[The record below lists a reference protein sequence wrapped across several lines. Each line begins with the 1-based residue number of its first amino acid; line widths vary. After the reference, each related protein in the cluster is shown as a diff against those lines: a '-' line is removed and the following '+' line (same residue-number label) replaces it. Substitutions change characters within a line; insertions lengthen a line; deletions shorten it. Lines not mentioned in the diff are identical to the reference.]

1 MREWKA
7 PNPVHLH
14 ASLRPGALACVDLAT
29 GRRWTYAELNDAVG
43 RAAFVLSDIHAVARG
58 ERIAAVARNSVDFI
72 ILQQAAMR
80 IGAIFVPINW
90 RLSAMEQEQILL
102 DCKPS
107 FVFTDADFS
116 QMSVKGARS
125 LAMADFIAAVAKAK
139 TKTTWP
145 TISADAP
152 AILLYTSGTSGRP
165 KGVMLSAR
173 NMFATAVNFG
183 VLGEVSQESVFL
195 CDTPMFH
202 VIGLVTSI
210 QAPFLQGATV
220 LISGGF
226 DPVATNDRLADA
238 ALAVTYY
245 FCVPQMADALRKAEN
260 FHPEGWAS
268 LKALFTGG
276 APNPPA
282 NIRWWLDQGILMVDG
297 YGMSEAGTLLGMPL
311 NPAIIAKKAG
321 SVGLPPPDMSLRIV
335 AESGADAQAGEVG
348 EVLVCGPNV
357 SAGYWACPD
366 ENARAF
372 TDDGWLRTG
381 DLARADADGYVT
393 VVDRRKDLFISGG
406 ENVYPAEVEAALMEH
421 PSVREAAV
429 VGIPDERW
437 GEVGRAYIV
446 LHGGATAPAVDLAA
460 HCSALI
466 ARFKVPKEFVLIDAL
481 PRNGAG
487 KILKRELRRLALG
500 ENQEPDLIAD
510 IPHPASTS
518 TSPSA
523 KFEGLAAEN

>member
-1 MREWKA
+1 MIEWKA
-7 PNPVHLH
+7 PDPVRLH
-14 ASLRPGALACVDLAT
+14 ASLHPGALACVDLAS

-43 RAAFVLSDIHAVARG
+43 RAAFVLSEIHQIARG
-58 ERIAAVARNSVDFI
+58 QRVAAIARNSVDFI
-72 ILQQAAMR
+72 IVQQAAMR
-80 IGAIFVPINW
+80 LGVIFVPINW
-90 RLSAMEQEQILL
+90 RLSTIEQEQILL

-107 FVFTDADFS
+107 LVLTDAVSS
-116 QMSVKGARS
+116 QASTRGAQS
-125 LAMADFIAAVAKAK
+125 LAMADFVTAVSNAKQ
-139 TKTTWP
+139 KTTWP
-145 TISADAP
+145 AISADAA

-173 NMFATAVNFG
+173 NTFATAVNFG
-183 VLGEVSQESVFL
+183 VLGEVSQKSVFL

-220 LISGGF
+220 LISEGF

-238 ALAVTYY
+238 AFAVTHY
-245 FCVPQMADALRKAEN
+245 FCVPQMADALRKTEN
-260 FHPEGWAS
+260 FRPERWAS

-282 NIRWWLDQGILMVDG
+282 NIRWWLDRDVLMVDG

-311 NPAIIAKKAG
+311 DRAIIAEKAG
-321 SVGLPPPDMSLRIV
+321 SVGQPPPDMSLRIV
-335 AESGADAQAGEVG
+335 AENGVDAEVG
-348 EVLVCGPNV
+348 EIGEIFVCGPNV
-357 SAGYWACPD
+357 TAGYWARPE

-372 TDDGWLRTG
+372 TDDGWLKTG

-406 ENVYPAEVEAALMEH
+406 ENVYPAEVEAALMTH
-421 PSVREAAV
+421 PDVREAAV

-437 GEVGRAYIV
+437 GEVGCAYVVLRDRA
-446 LHGGATAPAVDLAA
+446 AAPGVDLGA

-466 ARFKVPKEFVLIDAL
+466 ARFKVPKEFVLIDVL

-500 ENQEPDLIAD
+500 KHQKLLSIAG
-510 IPHPASTS
+510 ISHPAGVKS
-518 TSPSA
+518 
-523 KFEGLAAEN
+523 EELATDR

>member
-1 MREWKA
+1 MTEWKA
-7 PNPVHLH
+7 PDPVRLH
-14 ASLRPGALACVDLAT
+14 ASLRPGALACVDLSS
-29 GRRWTYAELNDAVG
+29 GRRWTYAELNDAVN
-43 RAAFVLSDIHAVARG
+43 RAAFVLSDIYQVARG
-58 ERIAAVARNSVDFI
+58 ERIAAVARNSADFI

-80 IGAIFVPINW
+80 LGVIFVPINW
-90 RLSAMEQEQILL
+90 RLSMTEQEQILL

-107 FVFTDADFS
+107 FVFGDAVS
-116 QMSVKGARS
+116 QVSIKGART
-125 LAMADFIAAVAKAK
+125 LAMADFVTAVAQAKPKAAR
-139 TKTTWP
+139 P
-145 TISADAP
+145 TISADSP
-152 AILLYTSGTSGRP
+152 AVLLYTSGTSGRP

-238 ALAVTYY
+238 AFAVTHY

-260 FHPEGWAS
+260 FHPEQWAS

-282 NIRWWLDQGILMVDG
+282 NIRWWLDRNVLMVDG

-311 NPAIIAKKAG
+311 DRAIIAEKAG
-321 SVGLPPPDMSLRIV
+321 SVGLPPPDMSLRIL
-335 AESGADAQAGEVG
+335 ADNGLDAQAGEVG

-372 TDDGWLRTG
+372 TDDGWLKTG
-381 DLARADADGYVT
+381 DLAKADADGYVT

-421 PSVREAAV
+421 PGVKEAAV

-437 GEVGRAYIV
+437 GEVGCAYIV
-446 LHGGATAPAVDLAA
+446 LHDGAIASAVDLAA

-500 ENQEPDLIAD
+500 KNPEPDRIGN
-510 IPHPASTS
+510 IPHARHA
-518 TSPSA
+518 SA
-523 KFEGLAAEN
+523 KPEELAAQR